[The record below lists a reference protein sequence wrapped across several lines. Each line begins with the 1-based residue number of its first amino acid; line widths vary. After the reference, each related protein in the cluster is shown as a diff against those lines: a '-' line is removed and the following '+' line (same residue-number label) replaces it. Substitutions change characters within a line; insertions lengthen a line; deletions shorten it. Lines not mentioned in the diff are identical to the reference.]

1 MTKDGRNSLINN
13 IRLFIGDHSHSSR
26 YVENMEEAVAYGRRM
41 AWFLNS
47 ESFSLGAFPE
57 LYVLFTSS
65 LEPGSVRVTADSGA
79 WWHRYVHVGVAGDF
93 AMTPDALDIATG
105 GIVQALLAVRPD
117 RAAAIRQADLTVR
130 EYGSRLR
137 FLLKRREMAKMF
149 LELSFNIAAHPKP
162 SHLFIA
168 QISKDDQRYFEAEP
182 IALADYM
189 EGFDLVNG
197 IRLADARNLKERQL
211 RSFVTKLVKRRG

>member
-1 MTKDGRNSLINN
+1 MGRNSLINN
-13 IRLFIGDHSHSSR
+13 IRLFVGDKSHLSR
-26 YVENMEEAVAYGRRM
+26 YVENMEEAVAYSRRI

-65 LEPGSVRVTADSGA
+65 LDPGSVRVTADSGE
-79 WWHRYVHVGVAGDF
+79 WWHRYVHVGVAEDF
-93 AMTPDALDIATG
+93 AITPDAVDIAKN

-130 EYGSRLR
+130 AYGSRLR
-137 FLLKRREMAKMF
+137 FLLQRREMARTF
-149 LELSFNIAAHPKP
+149 LELSFNIAAYPKP

-168 QISKDDQRYFEAEP
+168 QINKADGRYLEAEP
-182 IALADYM
+182 ITLGDYL

-197 IRLADARNLKERQL
+197 IRLADAKNLEEQHL
-211 RSFVTKLVKRRG
+211 RSFVTKLVRRRG